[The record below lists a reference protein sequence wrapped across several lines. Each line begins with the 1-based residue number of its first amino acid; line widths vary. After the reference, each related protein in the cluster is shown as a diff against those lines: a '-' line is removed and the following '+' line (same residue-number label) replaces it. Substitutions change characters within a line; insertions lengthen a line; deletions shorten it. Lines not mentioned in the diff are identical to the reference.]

1 MPSKGSA
8 AGGPWSFLYISFL
21 CHVFPRVP
29 QKVGGGGGGGR
40 GGEENSLSPASLE
53 NGSGQ
58 VLSQESWWAV
68 LG

>member
-1 MPSKGSA
+1 MALPLYQLSMPCISQGSPESRR
-8 AGGPWSFLYISFL
+8 G
-21 CHVFPRVP
+21 R
-29 QKVGGGGGGGR
+29 GGGA

>member
-1 MPSKGSA
+1 MVLPLYQLSMPCISQGS
-8 AGGPWSFLYISFL
+8 PES
-21 CHVFPRVP
+21 RR
-29 QKVGGGGGGGR
+29 GR
-40 GGEENSLSPASLE
+40 GVGGEENSLSPASLE

>member
-1 MPSKGSA
+1 MASMPSKGSA
-8 AGGPWSFLYISFL
+8 AGAHGPSFISAFYAMY
-21 CHVFPRVP
+21 FPGFSR
-29 QKVGGGGGGGR
+29 KSEVGG
-40 GGEENSLSPASLE
+40 GGEENSLSPAFLE